1 MPAGQESAVLL
12 KQLEAEN
19 AELRRQAIDLA
30 LEIVGLTETRTQAR
44 SKFRDK
50 RKANWSIRGRR

>member
-1 MPAGQESAVLL
+1 MLAGQESAVLL

-50 RKANWSIRGRR
+50 RKVNWSIRGRR

>member
-30 LEIVGLTETRTQAR
+30 LEIVGLTETRTQVR

-50 RKANWSIRGRR
+50 RKVNWSIRGHC